1 MYEKRVQVDWAPKRA
16 AAEVPML
23 GAFIESYIAVRTDAE
38 PGMKLSLRICGD
50 TLIDYFGANKSL
62 ADVTDGDA
70 EEFRLAIRRRLSENA
85 VSRICG
91 RAHQFFNAAV
101 KRRLIAS
108 NPFSE
113 IKGINVMTNK
123 SREHFI
129 SRDVADKVLA
139 ACPDAQWRLLFA
151 LSRFGGLRCPSE
163 HLALRWSDIN
173 WEQGTMTVQSP
184 KTEHHSGKEDRV
196 VPIFAELRPFL
207 DAVFE
212 KTADS
217 SKFVITRYRDT
228 KANLLIQLERII
240 LNAGLTPWQKPFENL
255 RNSRETELADNFP
268 MHVVCAWI
276 GNSQA
281 AP

>member
-1 MYEKRVQVDWAPKRA
+1 MYEKLAKAGLAPKQA
-16 AAEVPML
+16 AVEVLTL
-23 GAFIESYIAVRTDAE
+23 GAFIDSYIAVRTDVE
-38 PGMKLSLRICGD
+38 PAMKLNLRICGD

-62 ADVTDGDA
+62 ADVTEGGA
-70 EEFRLAIRRRLSENA
+70 EEFRLAIRKQLSENA

-113 IKGINVMTNK
+113 MGGINVMTNK
-123 SREHFI
+123 SRQHFI
-129 SRDVADKVLA
+129 SREVAEKVLA

-151 LSRFGGLRCPSE
+151 LSRYGGLRCPSE
-163 HLALRWSDIN
+163 HLALRWGDVN
-173 WEQGTMTVQSP
+173 WEQGTMTARSP
-184 KTEHHSGKEDRV
+184 ITEQHAGKQDRV
-196 VPIFAELRPFL
+196 VPIFAELRPYL

-217 SKFVITRYRDT
+217 AEFVITRYRDT

-255 RNSRETELADNFP
+255 RSSRETELADTFP

-276 GNSQA
+276 GNS
-281 AP
+281 